1 MIIAKAAATLAL
13 VFIGFLPKNNPH
25 FKLDS
30 EKQIML
36 DEVNRLR
43 SKGCHCG
50 RKYMPPVRPLRW
62 SARLEKAALAHAR
75 DMERND
81 FFEHRGSDG
90 SSIGTRAD
98 RVGYRWRAV
107 GENIA
112 AGYDSFQDV
121 LLGWKDSPSHCLNL
135 MSSSYT
141 EMGVVSIGGLWVQDL
156 GAPMGR

>member
-1 MIIAKAAATLAL
+1 MAMILAKAAATLAL
-13 VFIGFLPKNNPH
+13 VFIGFLPKNN
-25 FKLDS
+25 LDLDA
-30 EKQIML
+30 EKQAML

-50 RKYMPPVRPLRW
+50 RKYMPPAKPLRW
-62 SARLEKAALAHAR
+62 NPRLEKAALSHAR

-90 SSIGTRAD
+90 SSIGNRAD

-121 LLGWKDSPSHCLNL
+121 LLGWKDSPSHCRNL

-141 EMGVVSIGGLWVQDL
+141 EMGVASIGGMWVQDL
-156 GAPMGR
+156 GAPISK